1 MSVRIESVDQRNQR
15 LAEEEAKEKEKARAK
30 AKAEEKVKKEKEEA
44 ARKEKEAEEKKRK
57 EEEAVKLRMRKEE
70 EAKEQAR
77 LKKEEDEQRLRKLA
91 DERKARRQKEEEE
104 RKRKLEE
111 EAKRLA
117 EEKAQREEAERLQ
130 SWSNKEFESSPRF
143 AASVPS
149 TWDGRSLPDPTE
161 VKRSTITT
169 FLTEKNGEI
178 SPLDALGLQRQKSE
192 VVDLSA
198 QDPVL
203 NELTLGVKPNLKN
216 ELEPDA
222 FPTALATAQYILD
235 LSSVEY
241 PEGIQRPRMD
251 LNENAQAGRFRYEWD
266 SNRIYLLSI

>member
-1 MSVRIESVDQRNQR
+1 M
-15 LAEEEAKEKEKARAK
+15 
-30 AKAEEKVKKEKEEA
+30 EEA
-44 ARKEKEAEEKKRK
+44 AKERLREKEA
-57 EEEAVKLRMRKEE
+57 
-70 EAKEQAR
+70 AKEQAR
-77 LKKEEDEQRLRKLA
+77 LKEEEQRLLKLT
-91 DERKARRQKEEEE
+91 DEREARRQKEEEE
-104 RKRKLEE
+104 RKRKSE
-111 EAKRLA
+111 EAKRLL

-143 AASVPS
+143 AAPVPS

-169 FLTEKNGEI
+169 FSTEKNGEI
-178 SPLDALGLQRQKSE
+178 SPVDALGLQRQKSE

-198 QDPVL
+198 RDPVI
-203 NELTLGVKPNLKN
+203 NELTLGVKLNLKN
-216 ELEPDA
+216 EVEPDA

-251 LNENAQAGRFRYEWD
+251 LNENAQAGRFRYEWE